1 MEIIINDKK
10 YSSWDEPILP
20 KKNSK
25 SKIVSIVIYD
35 RFDDVLSDI
44 IILSKTHYQWI
55 LKGCK
60 LIKHEDIG
68 DRFMD
73 SKIKKTRLTISYQ
86 DRSGSHLKDFVKSE
100 IRDYLLDKV
109 FKTD

>member
-1 MEIIINDKK
+1 MKITIGDRSYET
-10 YSSWDEPILP
+10 WDEPSLP

-25 SKIVSIVIYD
+25 NKVVTIVIYD
-35 RFDDVLSDI
+35 KFEGDVDDI
-44 IILSKTHYQWI
+44 IIISKTHYQWV

-73 SKIKKTRLTISYQ
+73 TKIKKTRLTISFEK
-86 DRSGSHLKDFVKSE
+86 RSGSHLDSVVKSE
-100 IRDYLLDKV
+100 IRDYLIDKV
-109 FKTD
+109 FKTN